1 MPEFCTCGTA
11 LVENARF
18 CHRCGRPTFE
28 SPAIA
33 SETSEAEPVIQ
44 PAGQLRGQP
53 AVTPLHSAFR
63 SATAGPLP
71 VNFRNPV
78 ALRVAFLMS
87 IGIILI
93 EMIPGVQL
101 FLVLWWLAAGWGAV
115 LLYRKLTG
123 FALSVRAGAQLGSIT
138 GVLIFLGMAVIIAF
152 TVLATGNELF
162 EQMVKQNPQI
172 STVLNDPPELALGV
186 LVMVFIM
193 FAMVVGTCAAGGA
206 LGARFAGRGG
216 AGNTPAA

>member
-11 LVENARF
+11 LIENARF
-18 CHRCGRPTFE
+18 CHQCGRPTFE
-28 SPAIA
+28 SPV
-33 SETSEAEPVIQ
+33 SLAEE
-44 PAGQLRGQP
+44 
-53 AVTPLHSAFR
+53 TPLPAPSLPSAAQSAGASMQSAFR
-63 SATAGPLP
+63 AAAAAAGPLP

-87 IGIILI
+87 VGIILI

-115 LLYRKLTG
+115 FLYRRLTG
-123 FALSVRAGAQLGSIT
+123 FALSVRGGAQLGSIT
-138 GVLIFLGMAVIIAF
+138 GILIFLGMAVIIAF

-162 EQMVKQNPQI
+162 QQMVKQNPQI
-172 STVLNDPPELALGV
+172 STVLNDPPELAAGV
-186 LVMVFIM
+186 LLLICIM